1 MKSFQLSSEIL
12 ASKSKDELI
21 DIIRII
27 QDRVNVFVSVG
38 TSLSTEKNQ
47 DVLLENIVT
56 YAKKLTGADAAT
68 LYMMSEDEK
77 KLRFSIVHTDS
88 MNIRMGG
95 TSGNPIDW
103 YPVKL
108 YNEDGSPY
116 LEMVAAYVALKKE
129 TLNFED
135 VYDVKDFNFTGTRQF
150 DRKTGYRTQSMLA
163 LPMLNHVNEVIGVL
177 QLINAKDESG
187 NTIAFCPEFQALTE
201 ALASQAAVAI
211 TENRLING
219 LEELLNSIIRVIAS
233 AIDEKSKYTSGHI
246 ERVAKLAVYLAQQIS
261 ESRDGVYK
269 DVRYSDE
276 KIEEIRFAGLLHDI
290 GKITT
295 PEYVVDKSTKLETIY
310 DRIRTIFLRFELLK
324 KDREIEMWKA
334 LAGTPQDDS
343 SRAERENLMKELEE
357 EIRKISEDYA
367 FIQRMNTGG
376 EFLKPEY
383 KNRIC
388 DIARYTVTIDGK
400 STPILTDDEILNLH
414 VSKGT
419 LTEEERQ
426 IINNHAVVTDKML
439 SQLPFPKKLKNVP
452 EYAAN
457 HHERMDGSGY
467 PKGLKAEDLELPA
480 RIMAMADIFE
490 ALTAPDRPYKKGKTL
505 SEAMKIMEFMVK
517 DYHIDPDLFAFF
529 KEAKV
534 YRWYAEKFMNP
545 EQIDMD

>member
-1 MKSFQLSSEIL
+1 MKMPMLSSEAL
-12 ASKSKDELI
+12 SSKSKEELI
-21 DIIRII
+21 DTIRTL
-27 QDRVNVFVSVG
+27 QDRVHVFVSVG
-38 TSLSTEKNQ
+38 TSLSTEKDQ
-47 DVLLENIVT
+47 DILLENIVT
-56 YAKKLTGADAAT
+56 YAKKITGADAAT

-77 KLRFSIVHTDS
+77 KLHFSIVHTDS
-88 MNIRMGG
+88 MKIRMGG
-95 TSGNPIDW
+95 TSGKPIDW

-116 LEMVAAYVALKKE
+116 LEMVAAYVALKKK
-129 TLNFED
+129 TLNFKD

-150 DRKTGYRTQSMLA
+150 DQKTGYRTQSMLA

-187 NTIAFCPEFQALTE
+187 NTIAFSPESQALTE

-211 TENRLING
+211 TENRLIRG

-246 ERVAKLAVYLAQQIS
+246 ERVAELAVYLAQQVS
-261 ESRDGVYK
+261 ESPDGVFK
-269 DVRYSDE
+269 DVHYSDD

-295 PEYVVDKSTKLETIY
+295 PEYVVDKATKLETIY
-310 DRIRTIFLRFELLK
+310 DRIHTVFLRFELLK

-334 LAGTPQDDS
+334 LAGSPEEPNAK
-343 SRAERENLMKELEE
+343 AERDNLMKRLEE
-357 EIRKISEDYA
+357 EIRKISEDYT

-383 KNRIC
+383 KDRIC
-388 DIARYTVTIDGK
+388 EIAQTRVLIDGEN
-400 STPILTDDEILNLH
+400 TPVLTEDEILNLH
-414 VSKGT
+414 ISRGT
-419 LTEEERQ
+419 LTEAERQ

-452 EYAAN
+452 SYAAN

>member
-1 MKSFQLSSEIL
+1 MKMPMLSPEVLS
-12 ASKSKDELI
+12 SKSKEELI
-21 DIIRII
+21 DIIRTL
-27 QDRVNVFVSVG
+27 QDRVHVFVSVG
-38 TSLSTEKNQ
+38 TSLSTEKDQNI
-47 DVLLENIVT
+47 LLENIVT
-56 YAKKLTGADAAT
+56 YAKKITGADAAT

-77 KLRFSIVHTDS
+77 KLHFSIVHTDS

-95 TSGNPIDW
+95 TSGKPIDW

-108 YNEDGSPY
+108 YNEDESPY
-116 LEMVAAYVALKKE
+116 LEMVAAYVALKKK
-129 TLNFED
+129 TLNFQD

-150 DRKTGYRTQSMLA
+150 DQKTGYRTRSMLA

-187 NTIAFCPEFQALTE
+187 NTLAFSSESQALTE

-211 TENRLING
+211 TENRLIYG

-246 ERVAKLAVYLAQQIS
+246 ERVAELTVYLAQQVS
-261 ESRDGVYK
+261 ESREGLYK
-269 DVRYSDE
+269 DVLYSDD

-310 DRIRTIFLRFELLK
+310 DRIHTVSLRFELLK

-334 LAGTPQDDS
+334 LAGSPEDPVVQ
-343 SRAERENLMKELEE
+343 AERDNLMKRLEE
-357 EIRKISEDYA
+357 EIRKISEDYT

-383 KNRIC
+383 KDRIC
-388 DIARYTVTIDGK
+388 EISQTRVMINGEN
-400 STPILTDDEILNLH
+400 SPVLTEDEILNLH
-414 VSKGT
+414 ISRGT
-419 LTEEERQ
+419 LTEAERQ

-452 EYAAN
+452 SYAAN

-467 PKGLKAEDLELPA
+467 PKGLKSEDLELPA

-490 ALTAPDRPYKKGKTL
+490 ALTAADRPYKKGKTL

-529 KEAKV
+529 KKAKV

>member
-1 MKSFQLSSEIL
+1 MKIPVISSEAL
-12 ASKSKDELI
+12 SSKSKEELI
-21 DIIRII
+21 ELIRTLE
-27 QDRVNVFVSVG
+27 DRVHVFVSVG
-38 TSLSTEKNQ
+38 TSLSTEKDQ
-47 DVLLENIVT
+47 DILLENIVT
-56 YAKKLTGADAAT
+56 YAKKITGADAAT

-77 KLRFSIVHTDS
+77 KLHFSIVHTDS

-95 TSGNPIDW
+95 MSGNPIDW

-108 YNEDGSPY
+108 YNEDGTPY
-116 LEMVAAYVALKKE
+116 LEMVAAYVALKKK

-135 VYDVKDFNFTGTRQF
+135 VYEVKDFNFTGTRQF
-150 DRKTGYRTQSMLA
+150 DQKTGYRTQSMLA

-187 NTIAFCPEFQALTE
+187 NTIAFSPESQVLTE
-201 ALASQAAVAI
+201 ALGSQAAVAI
-211 TENRLING
+211 TEKRLIQS

-246 ERVAKLAVYLAQQIS
+246 ERVAELAVYLAQQIS
-261 ESRDGVYK
+261 ESPEGFFK
-269 DVRYSDE
+269 DVHYSEDE
-276 KIEEIRFAGLLHDI
+276 IEEIRFAGLLHDI

-295 PEYVVDKSTKLETIY
+295 PEYVVDKATKLETIY
-310 DRIRTIFLRFELLK
+310 DRIHTVFLRFELLK

-334 LAGTPQDDS
+334 LAGSPEDS
-343 SRAERENLMKELEE
+343 IAQAERDNLMKRLEE
-357 EIRKISEDYA
+357 EIRKISEDYT

-383 KNRIC
+383 KDRIC
-388 DIARYTVTIDGK
+388 NIARTHVLIDGK
-400 STPILTDDEILNLH
+400 RTPVLTEDEILNLQI
-414 VSKGT
+414 SKGT
-419 LTEEERQ
+419 LTEAERQ
-426 IINNHAVVTDKML
+426 IIQNHAVVTDKML

-452 EYAAN
+452 SYAAK

-467 PKGLKAEDLELPA
+467 PKGLKAENLELPA

-545 EQIDMD
+545 EQIDMN

>member
-1 MKSFQLSSEIL
+1 MKMSMLSPEVLS
-12 ASKSKDELI
+12 SKSKEELI
-21 DIIRII
+21 DIIRTL
-27 QDRVNVFVSVG
+27 QDRVHVFVSVG
-38 TSLSTEKNQ
+38 TSLSTEKDQNI
-47 DVLLENIVT
+47 LLENIVT
-56 YAKKLTGADAAT
+56 YAKKITGADAAT

-77 KLRFSIVHTDS
+77 KLHFSIVHTDS

-95 TSGNPIDW
+95 TSGKPIDW

-108 YNEDGSPY
+108 YNEDESPY
-116 LEMVAAYVALKKE
+116 LEMVAAYVALKKK
-129 TLNFED
+129 TLNFQD

-150 DRKTGYRTQSMLA
+150 DQKTGYRTRSMLA

-187 NTIAFCPEFQALTE
+187 NTLAFSSESQALTE

-211 TENRLING
+211 TENRLIYG

-246 ERVAKLAVYLAQQIS
+246 ERVAELTVYLAQQVS
-261 ESRDGVYK
+261 ESREGLYK
-269 DVRYSDE
+269 DVLYSDD
-276 KIEEIRFAGLLHDI
+276 KIEEIHFAGLLHDI

-310 DRIRTIFLRFELLK
+310 DRIHTVSLRFELLK

-334 LAGTPQDDS
+334 LAGSPEDPNAQ
-343 SRAERENLMKELEE
+343 AERDNLMKRLEE
-357 EIRKISEDYA
+357 EIRKISEDYT

-383 KNRIC
+383 KDRIC
-388 DIARYTVTIDGK
+388 EISQTRVMINGEN
-400 STPILTDDEILNLH
+400 SPVLTEDEILNLH
-414 VSKGT
+414 ISRGT
-419 LTEEERQ
+419 LTEAERQ

-452 EYAAN
+452 SYAAN

-467 PKGLKAEDLELPA
+467 PKGLKSEDLELPA

-490 ALTAPDRPYKKGKTL
+490 ALTAADRPYKKGKTL

-529 KEAKV
+529 KKAKV

>member
-1 MKSFQLSSEIL
+1 MKIPVISSEAL
-12 ASKSKDELI
+12 SSKSKEELI
-21 DIIRII
+21 ELIRTL
-27 QDRVNVFVSVG
+27 QDRVHVFVSVG
-38 TSLSTEKNQ
+38 TSLSTEKDQ
-47 DVLLENIVT
+47 DILLENIVT
-56 YAKKLTGADAAT
+56 YAKKITGADAAT

-77 KLRFSIVHTDS
+77 KLHFSIVHTDS

-95 TSGNPIDW
+95 MSGNPIDW

-108 YNEDGSPY
+108 YNEDGTPY
-116 LEMVAAYVALKKE
+116 LEMVAAYVALKKK

-135 VYDVKDFNFTGTRQF
+135 VYEVKDFNFTGTRQF
-150 DRKTGYRTQSMLA
+150 DQKTGYRTQSMLA

-187 NTIAFCPEFQALTE
+187 NTIAFSPESQVLTE
-201 ALASQAAVAI
+201 ALGSQAAVAI
-211 TENRLING
+211 TEKRLIQS

-246 ERVAKLAVYLAQQIS
+246 ERVAELAVYLAQQIS
-261 ESRDGVYK
+261 ESPEGFFK
-269 DVRYSDE
+269 DVHYSEDE
-276 KIEEIRFAGLLHDI
+276 IEEIRFAGLLHDI

-295 PEYVVDKSTKLETIY
+295 PEYVVDKATKLETIY
-310 DRIRTIFLRFELLK
+310 DRIHTVFLRFELLK

-334 LAGTPQDDS
+334 LAGSPEDS
-343 SRAERENLMKELEE
+343 IAQAERDNLMKRLEE
-357 EIRKISEDYA
+357 EIRKISEDYT

-383 KNRIC
+383 KDRIC
-388 DIARYTVTIDGK
+388 NIARTHVLIDGK
-400 STPILTDDEILNLH
+400 RTPVLTEDEILNLQI
-414 VSKGT
+414 SKGT
-419 LTEEERQ
+419 LTEAERQ
-426 IINNHAVVTDKML
+426 IIQNHAVVTDKML

-452 EYAAN
+452 SYAAK

-467 PKGLKAEDLELPA
+467 PKGLKAENLELPA

-545 EQIDMD
+545 EQIDMN

>member
-1 MKSFQLSSEIL
+1 MKMPMLFSEALS
-12 ASKSKDELI
+12 SKSKEELI
-21 DIIRII
+21 DLIRTL
-27 QDRVNVFVSVG
+27 QDRVHVFILVG
-38 TSLSTEKNQ
+38 TSLSTEKDQ
-47 DVLLENIVT
+47 EILLENIVT
-56 YAKKLTGADAAT
+56 YAKKITGADAAT

-95 TSGNPIDW
+95 TSGKPIDW

-116 LEMVAAYVALKKE
+116 LEMVAAYVALKKK

-150 DRKTGYRTQSMLA
+150 DQKTGYRTRSMLA

-177 QLINAKDESG
+177 QLINAKNESG
-187 NTIAFCPEFQALTE
+187 NTIAFSPESQALTE

-211 TENRLING
+211 TENRLIRG

-246 ERVAKLAVYLAQQIS
+246 ERVAELAVYLAQQVS
-261 ESRDGVYK
+261 ESPDGVFK
-269 DVRYSDE
+269 DVHYSDD

-295 PEYVVDKSTKLETIY
+295 PEYVVDKATKLETIY
-310 DRIRTIFLRFELLK
+310 DRIHTVFLRFELLK

-334 LAGTPQDDS
+334 LAGSPEEPNAQ
-343 SRAERENLMKELEE
+343 AERDNLMKKLEE
-357 EIRKISEDYA
+357 EIRKISEDYT

-383 KNRIC
+383 KDRIC
-388 DIARYTVTIDGK
+388 EIAQTRVLIDGEN
-400 STPILTDDEILNLH
+400 TPVLKEDEILNLH
-414 VSKGT
+414 ISRGT
-419 LTEEERQ
+419 LTEAERQ

-452 EYAAN
+452 SYAAN

>member
-414 VSKGT
+414 ISKGT